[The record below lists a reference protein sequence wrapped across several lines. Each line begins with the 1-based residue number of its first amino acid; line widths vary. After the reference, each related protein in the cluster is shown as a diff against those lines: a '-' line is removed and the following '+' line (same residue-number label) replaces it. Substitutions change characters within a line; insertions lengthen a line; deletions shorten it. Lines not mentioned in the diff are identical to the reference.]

1 MVAAGIEAMNVF
13 GGSACVDVME
23 LARHRELAP
32 ARVENLL
39 MREKAVALP
48 YEDAITYGVN
58 WRQRRQAPAG
68 HPVGGGKRL
77 HRNAAYLF
85 RVGH

>member
-23 LARHRELAP
+23 LAQHRQLDP
-32 ARVENLL
+32 TRVGNLL
-39 MREKAVALP
+39 MHQKAVALP

-58 WRQRRQAPAG
+58 
-68 HPVGGGKRL
+68 
-77 HRNAAYLF
+77 AARPLL
-85 RVGH
+85 